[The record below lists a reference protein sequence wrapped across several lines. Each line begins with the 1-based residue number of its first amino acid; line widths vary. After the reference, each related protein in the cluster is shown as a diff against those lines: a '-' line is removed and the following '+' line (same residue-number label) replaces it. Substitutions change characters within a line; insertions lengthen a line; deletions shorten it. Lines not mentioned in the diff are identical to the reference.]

1 MNVTDVTVES
11 YIGLGSNQG
20 NSISII
26 KRSISDLFLIFG
38 SHSIN
43 SKIYMSAPIQADG
56 PNFINAVVKIFTE
69 KSPLNLLKILQNLE
83 KKYGRQRMYKNS
95 PRTLDLDILLYGN
108 KLIHSKVLA
117 IPHPRM
123 IERAFVLKP
132 ITDIDPDIEIPYY
145 GKAQELL
152 NNITDQYIKEIDE

>member
-1 MNVTDVTVES
+1 
-11 YIGLGSNQG
+11 
-20 NSISII
+20 
-26 KRSISDLFLIFG
+26 
-38 SHSIN
+38 
-43 SKIYMSAPIQADG
+43 MSAPIQADG